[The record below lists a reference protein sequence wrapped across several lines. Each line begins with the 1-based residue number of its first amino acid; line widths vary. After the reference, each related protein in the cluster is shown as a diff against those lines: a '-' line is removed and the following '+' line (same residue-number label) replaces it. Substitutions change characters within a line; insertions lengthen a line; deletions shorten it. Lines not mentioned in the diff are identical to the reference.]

1 MPCPGDA
8 SQLGCVTDFMQS
20 VLTFDP
26 HCKHLTLP
34 WTQGPQIVL
43 FGFVVKAPEAIPS
56 LDADLLV
63 RAGFNLPCQDTVTS
77 LSQSVPVASS
87 FGLRPKPKTSVRAS
101 TQGAPLLIHLCAG
114 SGLLSAAL
122 KYHAVDSLAADFN
135 GNKARPYVLIVG
147 LDLTLPASWDYLGT
161 VLRARH
167 VVRVHASPPTGTT
180 KPSRAQPALRSSL
193 HPWGNTSA

>member
-1 MPCPGDA
+1 MPRPGDA
-8 SQLGCVTDFMQS
+8 SQLGCVIDFMQS

-87 FGLRPKPKTSVRAS
+87 FGLRPKPKAFCASIDSRCALAHSSVCR
-101 TQGAPLLIHLCAG
+101 
-114 SGLLSAAL
+114 
-122 KYHAVDSLAADFN
+122 
-135 GNKARPYVLIVG
+135 
-147 LDLTLPASWDYLGT
+147 
-161 VLRARH
+161 
-167 VVRVHASPPTGTT
+167 
-180 KPSRAQPALRSSL
+180 LRS
-193 HPWGNTSA
+193 PVCCA

>member
-1 MPCPGDA
+1 MPRPGDA
-8 SQLGCVTDFMQS
+8 SQLGCVIDFMQS

-77 LSQSVPVASS
+77 LSQSVPASCKFLRFAAQTKS
-87 FGLRPKPKTSVRAS
+87 FCASIDSRCALAHSSVCR
-101 TQGAPLLIHLCAG
+101 
-114 SGLLSAAL
+114 
-122 KYHAVDSLAADFN
+122 
-135 GNKARPYVLIVG
+135 
-147 LDLTLPASWDYLGT
+147 
-161 VLRARH
+161 
-167 VVRVHASPPTGTT
+167 
-180 KPSRAQPALRSSL
+180 LRS
-193 HPWGNTSA
+193 PVCCA